1 LFSTWLVLLFYVISG
16 LDPMGASIN
25 MAGVRRGIPSP
36 VITRLDLI
44 RAGVAT

>member
-1 LFSTWLVLLFYVISG
+1 LFSTWLLVPFNVVPRLV
-16 LDPMGASIN
+16 PMRASIN